1 MSTWIKYIAMD
12 VTRIIRL
19 AHWKVYT
26 LAEKYPE
33 YTDRYSI
40 MMEKQDGNTMEWI
53 FNLKWRFDMIWW
65 LRAFVSSIVIKV

>member
-12 VTRIIRL
+12 VTRMRRL
-19 AHWKVYT
+19 AHWKLYT

-33 YTDRYSI
+33 YMDRYSI
-40 MMEKQDGNTMEWI
+40 MMERQDGNTMEWI
-53 FNLKWRFDMIWW
+53 FNLKWRFDMIWS